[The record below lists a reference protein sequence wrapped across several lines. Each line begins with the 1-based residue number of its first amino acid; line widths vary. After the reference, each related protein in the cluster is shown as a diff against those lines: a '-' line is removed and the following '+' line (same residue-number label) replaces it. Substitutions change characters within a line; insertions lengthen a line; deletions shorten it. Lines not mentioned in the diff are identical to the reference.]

1 VPAVETSLTD
11 QVAMTKLGSEAL
23 YRQLGHHIATV
34 PNLAQMDH
42 PEVMLWLGRAFALVA
57 ATGDG
62 AAARRVKRLH
72 KLLRTRISPDP
83 LKRNHELISL
93 NVMELM
99 DILYRALA
107 VAELNAPSAVQGAF
121 IPAGSPFDAMAAM
134 GKVLGTAKTDVLI
147 VDPYMDE
154 KALTDFAGLTLAGVS
169 TRLLADE
176 ANHKATL
183 KPAISRWVAQYGA
196 SRPLETRLTP
206 PRTLHDRL
214 LVIDGTHAWILTQ
227 SLNAFA
233 SRSPASIVRAD
244 DETAGLK
251 IATYESIWQAAKL
264 I

>member
-1 VPAVETSLTD
+1 
-11 QVAMTKLGSEAL
+11 M
-23 YRQLGHHIATV
+23 QLGHHIATV

-42 PEVMLWLGRAFALVA
+42 PEVMLWFGRAFALIA

-62 AAARRVKRLH
+62 AAARRVKHLH
-72 KLLRTRISPDP
+72 ELLRTRISPSP
-83 LKRNHELISL
+83 LKRNHELICR

-107 VAELNAPSAVQGAF
+107 VAELNTPSAVQGAF
-121 IPAGSPFDAMAAM
+121 IPAGNSFDAMAAL
-134 GKVLGTAKTDVLI
+134 GKVLRTAKTDAVI
-147 VDPYMDE
+147 IDPYMDE
-154 KALTDFAGLTLAGVS
+154 KALTDFAGLAAAGVS
-169 TRLLADE
+169 MRLLADE
-176 ANHKATL
+176 AHYKATL
-183 KPAISRWVAQYGA
+183 KPATSRWVAQHGA

-214 LVIDGTHAWILTQ
+214 VMIDSTHAWVLTQ

-244 DETAGLK
+244 DETARLK
-251 IATYESIWQAAKL
+251 IATYDSIWQAARP